1 MLFSP
6 GVVVLATLRR
16 RRGAV
21 GKVGQV
27 VVREYH
33 PRPMTR
39 TTRNLTLLAF
49 AVVLIGLLLI
59 LVPGLQRIELRPG
72 EQDLSFLGEVE
83 TGIVDLGTGSAGAGV
98 FRILI
103 RIALTAAAACA
114 VGILIAAIF
123 KKRLRLYVIG
133 FLLLCGFAFGA
144 WYLAFWLLM
153 GGGEPVTVE
162 SEPPAAALMVDG
174 PLAPV
179 EEEAAPAPPPPGW
192 AFPAVAILISIG
204 VVVLLAVAWTKLAPR
219 WRSRGKDDKTELEEL
234 VETVVAAA
242 DEIQLGGDPRSAV
255 LRCYRE
261 MVRILCRNRSIDHVH
276 MTARELA
283 DALHRVGFTAVHVD
297 RLTEIFE
304 LVRYGNRGGRSLAEQ
319 AIGCLEAIREAY
331 AT

>member
-1 MLFSP
+1 
-6 GVVVLATLRR
+6 
-16 RRGAV
+16 
-21 GKVGQV
+21 
-27 VVREYH
+27 
-33 PRPMTR
+33 MTR

-49 AVVLIGLLLI
+49 AVALIGLLLI

-72 EQDLSFLGEVE
+72 ESNSEPPAGVE
-83 TGIVDLGTGSAGAGV
+83 TVSPSGSTNSPG
-98 FRILI
+98 
-103 RIALTAAAACA
+103 A
-114 VGILIAAIF
+114 VGYRIFLQILFIGALASLALIVVGAIF
-123 KKRLRLYVIG
+123 KKSMRIY
-133 FLLLCGFAFGA
+133 
-144 WYLAFWLLM
+144 LLM
-153 GGGEPVTVE
+153 FAGFVAIILGVYYFAARAPDPEPRAQEPSGLGELLET
-162 SEPPAAALMVDG
+162 EPRAAVDE
-174 PLAPV
+174 PTSS
-179 EEEAAPAPPPPGW
+179 PPPSW

-219 WRSRGKDDKTELEEL
+219 WRSRRKDEKTELEEL
-234 VETVVAAA
+234 IETVVSAA

-304 LVRYGNRGGRSLAEQ
+304 LVRYGNRGGRSLAAQ

>member
-1 MLFSP
+1 
-6 GVVVLATLRR
+6 
-16 RRGAV
+16 
-21 GKVGQV
+21 
-27 VVREYH
+27 
-33 PRPMTR
+33 MTR

-59 LVPGLQRIELRPG
+59 LVPGLQRIELQPG
-72 EQDLSFLGEVE
+72 EPDTEPPAGVE
-83 TGIVDLGTGSAGAGV
+83 TTTPDLGPNPTG
-98 FRILI
+98 
-103 RIALTAAAACA
+103 A
-114 VGILIAAIF
+114 VGYRIFLQILFIGAVASLALIAVGAIF
-123 KKRLRLYVIG
+123 KKSMRIY
-133 FLLLCGFAFGA
+133 
-144 WYLAFWLLM
+144 LLM
-153 GGGEPVTVE
+153 FAVFVAIILSVYYFASRAPQPEPRAQEPSGLGELLETGPG
-162 SEPPAAALMVDG
+162 AAVD
-174 PLAPV
+174 
-179 EEEAAPAPPPPGW
+179 EATPAPPPRW
-192 AFPAVAILISIG
+192 AFPAVAFLISIG
-204 VVVLLAVAWTKLAPR
+204 VAVLLAVAWTKLAPR
-219 WRSRGKDDKTELEEL
+219 WRSRRKDEKTELEEL

-261 MVRILCRNRSIDHVH
+261 MVRILCRKRSIDHVH

>member
-1 MLFSP
+1 
-6 GVVVLATLRR
+6 
-16 RRGAV
+16 
-21 GKVGQV
+21 
-27 VVREYH
+27 
-33 PRPMTR
+33 MTR

-59 LVPGLQRIELRPG
+59 LVPNLQRIELRPG

-83 TGIVDLGTGSAGAGV
+83 TGMPDLGTGSAGAGA

-133 FLLLCGFAFGA
+133 FLLLCGFTFGA

-162 SEPPAAALMVDG
+162 SEPPTAVLMEDG
-174 PLAPV
+174 FVPPV
-179 EEEAAPAPPPPGW
+179 EEEAAPLPPPRW

-204 VVVLLAVAWTKLAPR
+204 VAVLLAVAWAKLAPR
-219 WRSRGKDDKTELEEL
+219 WRSRRKDDKSELEEL
-234 VETVVAAA
+234 VETVVSAA

-261 MVRILCRNRSIDHVH
+261 MVRILCRKRSIDHVH

-283 DALHRVGFTAVHVD
+283 DALHRVGFTAAHVD

-304 LVRYGNRGGRSLAEQ
+304 LVRYGNRSGRSLAEQ

>member
-1 MLFSP
+1 
-6 GVVVLATLRR
+6 
-16 RRGAV
+16 
-21 GKVGQV
+21 
-27 VVREYH
+27 
-33 PRPMTR
+33 MTR

-49 AVVLIGLLLI
+49 AVALIGLLLV
-59 LVPGLQRIELRPG
+59 LATNLQRIELRPG

-83 TGIVDLGTGSAGAGV
+83 AGMPDFGTGSAGAGV
-98 FRILI
+98 VRVLFRI
-103 RIALTAAAACA
+103 AVTAAVVGA

-123 KKRLRLYVIG
+123 KKRLRLYLLG
-133 FLLLCGFAFGA
+133 FFLLCGFFFGA
-144 WYLAFWLLM
+144 WYLAYWLLM
-153 GGGEPVTVE
+153 GGGEPGTVE
-162 SEPPAAALMVDG
+162 SEEPPAAVVMEDG
-174 PLAPV
+174 PVPPV
-179 EEEAAPAPPPPGW
+179 EEEAAPAPPPRW

-204 VVVLLAVAWTKLAPR
+204 VVALLAVAWTKLAPR
-219 WRSRGKDDKTELEEL
+219 WRSRRKDEKTELEEL

-261 MVRILCRNRSIDHVH
+261 MVRILCRKRSIDHVH
-276 MTARELA
+276 LTARELA

-319 AIGCLEAIREAY
+319 AIGCLEAIRKAY

>member
-1 MLFSP
+1 
-6 GVVVLATLRR
+6 
-16 RRGAV
+16 
-21 GKVGQV
+21 
-27 VVREYH
+27 
-33 PRPMTR
+33 MTR
-39 TTRNLTLLAF
+39 TTRNLALLAF

-72 EQDLSFLGEVE
+72 ESNSEPPAGVE
-83 TGIVDLGTGSAGAGV
+83 TVSPSGSTNSPG
-98 FRILI
+98 
-103 RIALTAAAACA
+103 A
-114 VGILIAAIF
+114 VGYRIFLQILFIGALASLALIVVGAIF
-123 KKRLRLYVIG
+123 KKSMRIY
-133 FLLLCGFAFGA
+133 
-144 WYLAFWLLM
+144 LLM
-153 GGGEPVTVE
+153 FAGFVAIILGVYYFAARAPDPEPRAQEPSGLGELLET
-162 SEPPAAALMVDG
+162 EPRAAVDE
-174 PLAPV
+174 PTSS
-179 EEEAAPAPPPPGW
+179 PPPSW

-219 WRSRGKDDKTELEEL
+219 WRSRRKDEKTELEEL
-234 VETVVAAA
+234 IETVVSAA

-304 LVRYGNRGGRSLAEQ
+304 LVRYGNRGGRSLAAQ